1 MTTKS
6 HKRFRIPFHKG
17 LFLTISG
24 LFVCFV
30 VVAVALQYYQ
40 EKNFR
45 QENLNALLQEYNA
58 YVSMRLQEKPDIT
71 KGQTT
76 DSLLRLK
83 GVYPLGVTVIDAA
96 TGKVILDTRKEE
108 PIEESHANRPEIRAA
123 IAGDENAYTI
133 RYSETMK
140 KPYFYAAH
148 LYGDVV
154 VRTSIPYDE
163 TTFDILHV
171 NPMFRYTM
179 LGLAAIFILALF
191 FFCRSLGRSITDL
204 DTFVQQARQ
213 GLPLKT
219 PLTSDNTIGRITQNL
234 RQVYENLRQTRE
246 ELAREEEKLLLHIQM
261 SREGIAIFTQEK
273 QLIVSNNL
281 FIQYLTHLTGTPIDG
296 DLSRI
301 FAEECL
307 SEVTTFVTQPQNLQ
321 NTHGKAA
328 VKQIHVH
335 RNGHSFDIRGILF
348 HDTSF
353 EISIFDNT
361 ERERE
366 DLLKKQLTQNIAHEL
381 KTPVSGI
388 RGYLETIL
396 ATPDLDAS
404 KRNLFM
410 ERCYAQARRLSDLL
424 HDISMLNRLD
434 ESTDLFDRQTID
446 LAQVIKEVVSET
458 STTLEAKKMSVSL
471 HNIVSP
477 MPIDGNYAL
486 LYSIFRNL
494 TDNAI
499 AYAGEGTH
507 IQINCYLSNEKY
519 YYISFSDNGC
529 GVDEIHLQRLFERFY
544 RVDKGR
550 SRKLGGTGLGLAI
563 VKNAVLFHGG
573 EVMAKNATSGGLEI
587 LFTLR
592 RK

>member
-1 MTTKS
+1 MATTKNKKF
-6 HKRFRIPFHKG
+6 HIPFHKS
-17 LFLTISG
+17 LFLTISS

-45 QENLNALLQEYNA
+45 QENLNTLLQEYNA
-58 YVSMRLQEKPDIT
+58 YICSRLSDGLDVTEQA
-71 KGQTT
+71 T

-83 GVYPLGVTVIDAA
+83 GVYPLGVTIIDIA
-96 TGKVILDTRKEE
+96 TGNVLIDTRREE
-108 PIEESHANRPEIRAA
+108 PIEEPHLNRPEVQAA
-123 IAGDENAYTI
+123 IAGTENAYTI

-148 LYGDVV
+148 RYGDVII
-154 VRTSIPYDE
+154 RTSIPFDR
-163 TTFDILHV
+163 TTFDIFHV

-179 LGLAAIFILALF
+179 IGLAFIFILALF
-191 FFCRSLGRSITDL
+191 FFCRSLGRSITAL
-204 DTFVQQARQ
+204 DTIVQQARQ
-213 GLPLKT
+213 GLPLKISAT
-219 PLTSDNTIGRITQNL
+219 PDNTIGRITQNL
-234 RQVYENLRQTRE
+234 RQIYENLRQTRE
-246 ELAREEEKLLLHIQM
+246 DLAREEEKLLLHIQM
-261 SREGIAIFTQEK
+261 SREGIAIFTQDR

-281 FIQYLTHLTGTPIDG
+281 FIQYLTHLTDAPING
-296 DLSRI
+296 DPSRI
-301 FAEECL
+301 FDEKELAE
-307 SEVTTFVTQPQNLQ
+307 VIDFVTQPKEVQEDG
-321 NTHGKAA
+321 GKAA
-328 VKQIHVH
+328 VKQIHIH
-335 RNGHSFDIRGILF
+335 KNGHSFDIRGILF

-396 ATPDLDAS
+396 STPDIDPD

-446 LAQVIKEVVSET
+446 LAHVIKDVIGET
-458 STTLEAKKMSVSL
+458 ANTLESKAMSVNL
-471 HNIVSP
+471 HNIETP
-477 MPIDGNYAL
+477 MLIEGNYAL

-494 TDNAI
+494 TDNAA
-499 AYAGEGTH
+499 AYAGEGTQ
-507 IQINCYLSNEKY
+507 IQINCYLTNEKY

-573 EVMAKNATSGGLEI
+573 EVMAKNAASGGLEI

-592 RK
+592 KK

>member
-1 MTTKS
+1 MTTTKK
-6 HKRFRIPFHKG
+6 KRFRIPFHKG

-58 YVSMRLQEKPDIT
+58 YVSSRLPDGFDIT
-71 KGQTT
+71 DQAT

-96 TGKVILDTRKEE
+96 TGEVLLDSRKED
-108 PIEESHANRPEIRAA
+108 PITESHLNRPEIQAA

-133 RYSETMK
+133 RYSQTMK

-148 LYGDVV
+148 RYGDVI
-154 VRTSIPYDE
+154 VRTSIPFDR
-163 TTFDILHV
+163 TTFDIFHV

-179 LGLAAIFILALF
+179 LCLAFIFILALF

-234 RQVYENLRQTRE
+234 REVYENLRQTRE

-261 SREGIAIFTQEK
+261 SREGIAIFTQDR

-281 FIQYLTHLTGTPIDG
+281 FIQYLTHLTDAPIDG
-296 DLSRI
+296 DASRI
-301 FAEECL
+301 FDEKELAEVIE
-307 SEVTTFVTQPQNLQ
+307 FVTQPKEQQDN
-321 NTHGKAA
+321 NGEVA
-328 VKQIHVH
+328 VKQIHIH
-335 RNGHSFDIRGILF
+335 RNGRSFDVRGILL

-396 ATPDLDAS
+396 STPDIDIA

-446 LAQVIKEVVSET
+446 LAQIVKDVVNET
-458 STTLEAKKMSVSL
+458 ANAIETKAMSIHL
-471 HNIVSP
+471 HNIDAP
-477 MPIDGNYAL
+477 MPIEGNYSL

-494 TDNAI
+494 IDNAV
-499 AYAGEGTH
+499 AYAGEGTQ

-529 GVDEIHLQRLFERFY
+529 GVDEVHLQRLFERFY

-592 RK
+592 KK